1 MVETVLQL
9 KPLAKSE
16 EVMVVDGV
24 KSEGSGTPVG
34 LPERPSN
41 PANMGVLVVP
51 GSPTVTVIVPGVC
64 SPGVPGVNE
73 RNWSKP
79 GVVVDVTYSAG
90 MV

>member
-1 MVETVLQL
+1 MQL
-9 KPLAKSE
+9 KLLAKSE
-16 EVMVVDGV
+16 EAMVVDGV
-24 KSEGSGTPVG
+24 KSEGSGTPVPDTR
-34 LPERPSN
+34 LSN

-64 SPGVPGVNE
+64 ASGAPGVNE

-79 GVVVDVTYSAG
+79 GVVVEVTYSAG